1 MKAHSCPE
9 KPVFAVMIVGDF
21 GYDTA
26 ITAITVGAFTDV
38 VSAAHWAYGLGVKY
52 TIVML
57 DASSVLVR
65 DVKVKE
71 NTYYV

>member
-26 ITAITVGAFTDV
+26 ITVGAFTDV
-38 VSAAHWAYGLGVKY
+38 TTAAHWAYGLGVKY

-71 NTYYV
+71 NKYYV